1 MLAFEAGMPNCD
13 SMNFGIK
20 VMKAVTMA
28 HSAVY
33 DRLTK
38 RNVMLL
44 RIDLWLNLNGLINC
58 FHAFLHSALNFV

>member
-44 RIDLWLNLNGLINC
+44 RILSAAFGRSGQSTRTQDIILIS
-58 FHAFLHSALNFV
+58 L